1 MSEQI
6 YSQFHKNKIPATWL
20 SPTVT
25 VRYSDWTIVVNN
37 VSMVEVWN
45 WRYKYDDNSYDKG
58 KLNLVDVNWND
69 TALDDQYQSV
79 VNELDAYQNKWDW
92 KSLFAWTGGWK
103 DVDTKKLAQDIWSVK
118 TKDLENK
125 NGTVWQHLVNL
136 DTDTII
142 EKVDSLEIPDN
153 SKELW
158 EISQKSDNIL
168 EWQKEIKWSIK
179 KTDETVGQLRQET
192 AHSIDILQDQ
202 TNTQWKEIS
211 LEFDKISK
219 ELSLLENIDYRRI
232 EKYFLDNSQSNI
244 PLMLQI
250 EDLKQEI
257 KNDIKWGNSDAMK
270 EYILKSIE
278 NQQLYEKQLADTKLQ
293 TEFKESVDLINNS
306 LSELSKKEVDFS
318 PIKKEFEDISND
330 IKESIKS
337 SVDCDEDVKAKLED
351 QYQKSMK
358 YIIYIA
364 KHMWGISSKQDI
376 LEIKKYLSG
385 IKN

>member
-136 DTDTII
+136 
-142 EKVDSLEIPDN
+142 N
-153 SKELW
+153 
-158 EISQKSDNIL
+158 
-168 EWQKEIKWSIK
+168 
-179 KTDETVGQLRQET
+179 
-192 AHSIDILQDQ
+192 
-202 TNTQWKEIS
+202 
-211 LEFDKISK
+211 
-219 ELSLLENIDYRRI
+219 
-232 EKYFLDNSQSNI
+232 
-244 PLMLQI
+244 
-250 EDLKQEI
+250 
-257 KNDIKWGNSDAMK
+257 
-270 EYILKSIE
+270 
-278 NQQLYEKQLADTKLQ
+278 
-293 TEFKESVDLINNS
+293 
-306 LSELSKKEVDFS
+306 
-318 PIKKEFEDISND
+318 
-330 IKESIKS
+330 
-337 SVDCDEDVKAKLED
+337 
-351 QYQKSMK
+351 
-358 YIIYIA
+358 
-364 KHMWGISSKQDI
+364 
-376 LEIKKYLSG
+376 
-385 IKN
+385 